1 LVTMA
6 DTVYVVDDD
15 ASVRTAERRL
25 LHSAGYQVFTFASAE
40 DFLQSDFRQ
49 RPGCL
54 LLDVRLTGMSGY
66 ELRERLLST
75 GVQMPTI
82 FITGQD
88 RPGMEERSM
97 RLGAS
102 SYLRKPVDEESL
114 LGAIRLAMKSI
125 TNNKID
131 EVDKSVKTLNK
142 LKKGESVTRL
152 FTVTEPC

>member
-1 LVTMA
+1 LVAMA

-15 ASVRTAERRL
+15 ASVCTAERRL
-25 LHSAGYQVFTFASAE
+25 LRSAGYQVLTFASAE

-54 LLDVRLTGMSGY
+54 LLDVRLPGMSGY

-102 SYLRKPVDEESL
+102 SYLRKPVDEEFL
-114 LGAIRLAMKSI
+114 IGAIRLAMKSI

-131 EVDKSVKTLNK
+131 EIDKSVNTLNK
-142 LKKGESVTRL
+142 LKKGERFTRL